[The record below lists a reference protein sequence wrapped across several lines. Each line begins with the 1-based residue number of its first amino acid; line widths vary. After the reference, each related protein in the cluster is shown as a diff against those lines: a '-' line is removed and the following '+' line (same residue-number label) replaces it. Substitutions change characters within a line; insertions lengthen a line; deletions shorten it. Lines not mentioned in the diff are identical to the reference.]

1 MMLLLKRLT
10 MLAMIVVATL
20 GAAEPA
26 LAGLGQPSPW
36 QLGLQQS
43 ATPVMDN
50 IIWFHDFL
58 LYIITGIAAF
68 VLALLIVVML
78 RFNARANPIPSRTT
92 HNTLIEI
99 AWTII
104 PIMILMFIAV
114 PSFKLLF
121 LQLNVPPADLT
132 VKATGKQWYWS
143 YSYPDNG
150 DFEFDSLMLK
160 EGERKEGQPRLLAVD
175 NEMVVPVNKTVRVIT
190 TGADVIHSFAVPS
203 FGIKID
209 AIPGRIN
216 ETWFTATRE
225 GIYYGQCSE
234 LCGKDHAF
242 MPIAVHV
249 VSEQA
254 FSAWV
259 EDAKKKFAR
268 DEAPPSRAVAAAQ
281 LLSRW
286 GRPNA
291 NAASRATIRRTLS
304 HGDDGDSSRR
314 GPARPSSRLAAL
326 PLFDQPQGHRHDVS
340 RVCVGRRIGGRD
352 SLHRPPARADA
363 SWAAVLPRRP
373 HVQRLHHRAWPDHD
387 LLHGHAGDDRRVREL
402 DDTADDRG
410 ARHGVSAHEQHLVLA
425 AAGILLAADH
435 LPVR

>member
-10 MLAMIVVATL
+10 MLAMTVGAIL

-43 ATPVMDN
+43 ATPVMDD

-58 LYIITGIAAF
+58 LYIITGIVGF

-78 RFNARANPIPSRTT
+78 RFNARANPIPTRTT

-99 AWTII
+99 AWTLI

-160 EGERKEGQPRLLAVD
+160 EGERKQGQPRLLGVD

-225 GIYYGQCSE
+225 GVYYGQCSE

-242 MPIAVHV
+242 MPIAVRV

-268 DEAPPSRAVAAAQ
+268 DEAPPSGAVAAAQ
-281 LLSRW
+281 
-286 GRPNA
+286 P
-291 NAASRATIRRTLS
+291 
-304 HGDDGDSSRR
+304 
-314 GPARPSSRLAAL
+314 L
-326 PLFDQPQGHRHDVS
+326 PQ
-340 RVCVGRRIGGRD
+340 
-352 SLHRPPARADA
+352 
-363 SWAAVLPRRP
+363 
-373 HVQRLHHRAWPDHD
+373 
-387 LLHGHAGDDRRVREL
+387 
-402 DDTADDRG
+402 
-410 ARHGVSAHEQHLVLA
+410 
-425 AAGILLAADH
+425 
-435 LPVR
+435 